1 MHPLTPYPARV
12 YVDGPELAD
21 KPSLVAWLATH
32 DGDAR
37 QLKLP
42 VDMDNQPMERE
53 ASPHGGRRPSTGG
66 FQGREDNLGIG
77 VTSFEVGGIPIQ
89 VSDSALGV
97 SLADHVRTKCKGR
110 ASCRLWLEGYWS
122 ANTLH
127 LRRVGELVGDEAAC
141 VAVEAEHR
149 EGG

>member
-21 KPSLVAWLATH
+21 KPSLVAWLAIH
-32 DGDAR
+32 DGDTR

-42 VDMDNQPMERE
+42 VSMDK
-53 ASPHGGRRPSTGG
+53 
-66 FQGREDNLGIG
+66 LGIG

-127 LRRVGELVGDEAAC
+127 LRRVGELVGDEVAC
-141 VAVEAEHR
+141 VAIEAEHR
-149 EGG
+149 EGQPS

>member
-21 KPSLVAWLATH
+21 KPSVVAWLATH
-32 DGDAR
+32 DGDTR

-42 VDMDNQPMERE
+42 V
-53 ASPHGGRRPSTGG
+53 SI
-66 FQGREDNLGIG
+66 DNLGIG
-77 VTSFEVGGIPIQ
+77 VTSFEVGGIPIH
-89 VSDSALGV
+89 VSDGALGV
-97 SLADHVRTKCKGR
+97 SLADHVRTKCKGQ

-149 EGG
+149 ESQPS

>member
-1 MHPLTPYPARV
+1 MHPLTPYPAHV
-12 YVDGPELAD
+12 YVDGPAVAD
-21 KPSLVAWLATH
+21 TPSLVAWLATH
-32 DGDAR
+32 DGDTR

-42 VDMDNQPMERE
+42 VSMDNF
-53 ASPHGGRRPSTGG
+53 H
-66 FQGREDNLGIG
+66 GREDNLGIG
-77 VTSFEVGGIPIQ
+77 VMSFEVGGIPIH
-89 VSDSALGV
+89 VSDGALGV

-127 LRRVGELVGDEAAC
+127 LRRVGELVSDEAAC

-149 EGG
+149 EGD